1 MPITRNLLT
10 IMEAYA
16 KSYETPESLQLPLIA
31 EIRRICKGA
40 IQLLDLGGVPA
51 ITEEEL
57 IQKCNQLKR

>member
-1 MPITRNLLT
+1 M

-31 EIRRICKGA
+31 EIRRICQGGVK
-40 IQLLDLGGVPA
+40 LLDLGGVPA

-57 IQKCNQLKR
+57 INKCNQLKR